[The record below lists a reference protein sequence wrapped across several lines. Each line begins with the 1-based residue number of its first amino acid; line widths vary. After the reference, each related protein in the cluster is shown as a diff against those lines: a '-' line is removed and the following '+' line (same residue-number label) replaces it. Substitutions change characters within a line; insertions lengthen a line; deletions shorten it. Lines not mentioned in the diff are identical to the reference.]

1 MQTHSTPQPADAPA
15 SAQHTARSAAPP
27 LWPVASGSLGVTVLF
42 YVVGPWIAAPLN
54 GTEFFQRYFCGHPLE
69 YVTSAIF
76 FLGMAILWNKLRAL
90 PRERRTLAAA
100 RDFAARHN
108 WSAGQTPRNQS
119 VTELTTFINSA
130 PAADSVGTAVGQRLQ
145 DILHHLT
152 RRTDAALDDHLKYL
166 ADLSVD
172 RLVQS
177 FQLVR
182 TVTWAVPIMGFLGTV
197 IGITMAIANVTPEQL
212 DSSLPEVTSGLAV
225 AFDTTAQA
233 LGMSMLLVFGTF
245 LIERAEQSV
254 LNELEEFGINAL
266 LPAFGQTADSQQH
279 SGTEAAELTAR
290 MLAQQAEFWNA
301 RFASL
306 QSDWQAALSQQT
318 SQLARHLAADTE
330 ATLSQ
335 HRDSLALARDNY
347 ANALQQSSQTVSQ
360 QFQQAMSSF
369 VQRVDVWQSAMQT
382 TSMSAVGQTEELH
395 RLGRTLL
402 QLTESE
408 ERLARLQDQLNQN
421 LQALQI
427 VDSLEQT
434 VSSLNAAVAAL
445 TARTHLRSAA

>member
-1 MQTHSTPQPADAPA
+1 MQTHSTHQAGDA
-15 SAQHTARSAAPP
+15 SAQPATRSASSS
-27 LWPVASGSLGVTVLF
+27 LWPAAFGSLGVTVLF
-42 YVVGPWIAAPLN
+42 YVIGPWIAAPLN
-54 GTEFFQRYFCGHPLE
+54 GAEFFQRYFCGHPLE

-76 FLGMAILWNKLRAL
+76 FLGMAILWAKLRAL
-90 PRERRTLAAA
+90 PRERRALAAA
-100 RDFAARHN
+100 RELAARNN
-108 WSAGQTPRNQS
+108 WSAGQTSQNQA
-119 VTELTTFINSA
+119 VAEMTTFLNSA
-130 PAADSVGTAVGQRLQ
+130 TADTTTAVGQRFH
-145 DILHHLT
+145 DILHHVT
-152 RRTDAALDDHLKYL
+152 RRADAALDDHLKYL
-166 ADLSVD
+166 ADLAAD

-233 LGMSMLLVFGTF
+233 LGMSMVLVFATF
-245 LIERAEQSV
+245 IIERAEQSV

-266 LPAFGQTADSQQH
+266 LPAFGRGSDSQLN

-318 SQLARHLAADTE
+318 TQLARNLAADTE
-330 ATLSQ
+330 STLSQ
-335 HRDSLALARDNY
+335 HRESLSLARDNY
-347 ANALQQSSQTVSQ
+347 ASALQQSSQTVAQ
-360 QFQQAMSSF
+360 QFQQAMSAF

-382 TSMSAVGQTEELH
+382 TSMAAAGQTEELH

-445 TARTHLRSAA
+445 SARTHLRSAA

>member
-1 MQTHSTPQPADAPA
+1 VQTHSPNPGGDTTA
-15 SAQHTARSAAPP
+15 SAQPASRSASST
-27 LWPVASGSLGVTVLF
+27 LWPVAFGSLGVTVLF
-42 YVVGPWIAAPLN
+42 YLIGPWIAAPLN
-54 GTEFFQRYFCGHPLE
+54 GQEFFQRYFCGHPLE

-76 FLGMAILWNKLRAL
+76 FLGMAILWAKFRAL
-90 PRERRTLAAA
+90 PADRHALATARE
-100 RDFAARHN
+100 FATQHR
-108 WSAGQTPRNQS
+108 WSSGQTTLSQS
-119 VTELTTFINSA
+119 IAEMTDFLNA
-130 PAADSVGTAVGQRLQ
+130 PSGAAHTTAVGQRFH
-145 DILHHLT
+145 DILHHVT
-152 RRTDAALDDHLKYL
+152 RRADTALDDHLKYL
-166 ADLSVD
+166 ADLAAD
-172 RLVQS
+172 RLTQS
-177 FQLVR
+177 YQLVR

-233 LGMSMLLVFGTF
+233 LGMSMVLVFGTF
-245 LIERAEQSV
+245 LMERSEQSV
-254 LNELEEFGINAL
+254 LNELEEFGIDSL
-266 LPAFGQTADSQQH
+266 LPAFGRSSDTQQS
-279 SGTEAAELTAR
+279 SGAAAAELTAR
-290 MLAQQAEFWNA
+290 MLTQQAEFWNA

-318 SQLARHLAADTE
+318 ALLAQNLAADTE
-330 ATLSQ
+330 QTLGQ

-347 ANALQQSSQTVSQ
+347 AAVLQQSSQTVAQ
-360 QFQQAMSSF
+360 QFQQATSTF
-369 VQRVDVWQSAMQT
+369 VQRVEVWQSAMQT
-382 TSMSAVGQTEELH
+382 TSMAAAGQTEELH

-445 TARTHLRSAA
+445 SARTHLRSAA

>member
-1 MQTHSTPQPADAPA
+1 VQTHSTHQAGDA
-15 SAQHTARSAAPP
+15 SAQPATRSASSS
-27 LWPVASGSLGVTVLF
+27 LWPAAFGSLGVTVLF
-42 YVVGPWIAAPLN
+42 YVIGPWIAAPLN
-54 GTEFFQRYFCGHPLE
+54 GAEFFQRYFCGHPLE

-76 FLGMAILWNKLRAL
+76 FLGMAILWAKLRAL
-90 PRERRTLAAA
+90 PRERRALAAA
-100 RDFAARHN
+100 RELAARNN
-108 WSAGQTPRNQS
+108 WSAGQTSQNQA
-119 VTELTTFINSA
+119 VAEMTTFLNSA
-130 PAADSVGTAVGQRLQ
+130 TADTTTTAVGQRFH
-145 DILHHLT
+145 DILHHVT
-152 RRTDAALDDHLKYL
+152 RRADAALDDHLKYL
-166 ADLSVD
+166 ADLAAD

-233 LGMSMLLVFGTF
+233 LGMSMVLVFATF
-245 LIERAEQSV
+245 IIERAEQSV

-266 LPAFGQTADSQQH
+266 LPAFGRGSDSQLN

-318 SQLARHLAADTE
+318 TQLARNLAADTE
-330 ATLSQ
+330 STLSQ
-335 HRDSLALARDNY
+335 HRESLSLARDNY
-347 ANALQQSSQTVSQ
+347 ASALQQSSQTVAQ
-360 QFQQAMSSF
+360 QFQQAMSAF

-382 TSMSAVGQTEELH
+382 TSMAAAGQTEELH

-445 TARTHLRSAA
+445 SARTHLRSAA

>member
-1 MQTHSTPQPADAPA
+1 M
-15 SAQHTARSAAPP
+15 
-27 LWPVASGSLGVTVLF
+27 
-42 YVVGPWIAAPLN
+42 I
-54 GTEFFQRYFCGHPLE
+54 
-69 YVTSAIF
+69 
-76 FLGMAILWNKLRAL
+76 
-90 PRERRTLAAA
+90 
-100 RDFAARHN
+100 
-108 WSAGQTPRNQS
+108 
-119 VTELTTFINSA
+119 
-130 PAADSVGTAVGQRLQ
+130 
-145 DILHHLT
+145 
-152 RRTDAALDDHLKYL
+152 
-166 ADLSVD
+166 
-172 RLVQS
+172 
-177 FQLVR
+177 
-182 TVTWAVPIMGFLGTV
+182 
-197 IGITMAIANVTPEQL
+197 
-212 DSSLPEVTSGLAV
+212 
-225 AFDTTAQA
+225 
-233 LGMSMLLVFGTF
+233 LVFGTF
-245 LIERAEQSV
+245 VIERAEQSV

-266 LPAFGQTADSQQH
+266 LPAFGQGGESQQH

-318 SQLARHLAADTE
+318 SQLAQHLAADTE

-347 ANALQQSSQTVSQ
+347 ANALQQSSQTVSH

-369 VQRVDVWQSAMQT
+369 VQRVDLWQSAMQT

>member
-1 MQTHSTPQPADAPA
+1 
-15 SAQHTARSAAPP
+15 
-27 LWPVASGSLGVTVLF
+27 
-42 YVVGPWIAAPLN
+42 
-54 GTEFFQRYFCGHPLE
+54 
-69 YVTSAIF
+69 
-76 FLGMAILWNKLRAL
+76 
-90 PRERRTLAAA
+90 
-100 RDFAARHN
+100 
-108 WSAGQTPRNQS
+108 
-119 VTELTTFINSA
+119 
-130 PAADSVGTAVGQRLQ
+130 
-145 DILHHLT
+145 
-152 RRTDAALDDHLKYL
+152 
-166 ADLSVD
+166 
-172 RLVQS
+172 
-177 FQLVR
+177 
-182 TVTWAVPIMGFLGTV
+182 MGFLGTV

-233 LGMSMLLVFGTF
+233 LGMSMVLVFATF
-245 LIERAEQSV
+245 IIERAEQSV
-254 LNELEEFGINAL
+254 LNELEEFGINSL
-266 LPAFGQTADSQQH
+266 LPAFGRGSDSQLN

-318 SQLARHLAADTE
+318 TQLARNLAADTE
-330 ATLSQ
+330 STLSQ
-335 HRDSLALARDNY
+335 HRESLSLARDNY
-347 ANALQQSSQTVSQ
+347 ASALQQSSQTVAQ
-360 QFQQAMSSF
+360 QFQQAMSAF

-382 TSMSAVGQTEELH
+382 TSMAAAGQTEELH

-445 TARTHLRSAA
+445 SARTHLRSAA